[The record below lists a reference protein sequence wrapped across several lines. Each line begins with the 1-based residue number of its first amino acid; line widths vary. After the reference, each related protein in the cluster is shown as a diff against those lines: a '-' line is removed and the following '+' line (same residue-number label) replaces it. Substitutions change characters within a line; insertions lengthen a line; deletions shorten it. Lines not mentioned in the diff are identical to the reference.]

1 MEPALSDDARHYFIM
16 MRKRR
21 YSNCPRFL
29 ALLGI
34 ATMIM
39 AGCDSADRQPETL
52 TGEHAPVRI
61 AFMPDIH
68 FHDVYATFEDGSFQG
83 LENSISGRRATIRTM
98 QAQMNS
104 TRLFNESYF
113 ALLAALDDVV
123 DKGITLV
130 ALPGDFSDDGQ
141 PIHIRGLRRILERY
155 HREHG
160 IEFFAT
166 PGNHDP
172 VRPFDTPGG
181 ESDFLGADG
190 RKQRLYSKGAQECVG
205 YESEWAMVDTGRP
218 LNTICTEEIRHMG
231 YEGVMAELADFG
243 FYPKESYRYWETPYA
258 QYEQYTFAQAQEQSA
273 LQYRQF
279 EICHDETD
287 GRNCHRVPDASYLV
301 EPVPGLW
308 LLAIDANVYIPK
320 ADADSGTDRERF
332 EGSGNAGYNAMLS
345 YKRHVLDWVGD
356 VVKRA
361 ERSQKQL
368 IAFSHFPM
376 TEFYDGQSGAIEGLF
391 GSNTFQLK
399 RRPENR
405 VSQVLADT
413 GLKVHVGGHM
423 HMNDTGIIRTEQG
436 NTLVN
441 IQAPSLA
448 AYVPAYKLLTLHSAQ
463 ELAVETIVLDE
474 VPRFAELFEH
484 YHQEHKRLAASDQK
498 TVWNRDVLDSD
509 SYREFTEWHIR
520 ELTRQRFLP
529 NEWPEAFRQR
539 LLALTGEQLLVFSQW
554 PGHASVEPLSREADA
569 ETESG
574 RQAQEQARAV
584 AEEAGLEFESFADW
598 TGFDLAVDFYRIRNA
613 GSLALDDIGP
623 ERLSEYELLARAM
636 VGTEVGSRGAP
647 PDQHPGF
654 RQRLAE
660 LLIILQGLKSG
671 DPDNHFRLR
680 LDTGDVEPWV
690 SRKPRD

>member
-1 MEPALSDDARHYFIM
+1 M
-16 MRKRR
+16 MLKRFC
-21 YSNCPRFL
+21 SNRPRFL
-29 ALLGI
+29 ALVGI
-34 ATMIM
+34 ATILVS
-39 AGCDSADRQPETL
+39 GCDSTDRPPETL
-52 TGEHAPVRI
+52 TEEHAPVRI

-83 LENSISGRRATIRTM
+83 LENSISGKRATIRTM
-98 QAQMNS
+98 QAQMTS

-190 RKQRLYSKGAQECVG
+190 REQRLYSKGAQECVG
-205 YESEWAMVDTGRP
+205 YESEWTMVDTGRP

-243 FYPKESYRYWETPYA
+243 FYPKPNYRYWETPYS
-258 QYEQYTFAQAQEQSA
+258 QYEQYTFEQARAQSA
-273 LQYRQF
+273 LEHRQF
-279 EICHDETD
+279 EICHNQAE
-287 GRNCHRVPDASYLV
+287 GRNCHQVPDASYLV

-320 ADADSGTDRERF
+320 ADAHSSPDSQRF
-332 EGSGNAGYNAMLS
+332 DGSGNAGYNAMLS
-345 YKRHVLDWVGD
+345 HKRHVLDWVGD

-376 TEFYDGQSGAIEGLF
+376 TEFYDGQSDAIEGLF
-391 GSNTFQLK
+391 GSDTFQLK

-405 VSQVLADT
+405 VSQVLANT

-423 HMNDTGIIRTEQG
+423 HMNDTGIVRTEQG

-463 ELAVETIVLDE
+463 KLEVETIVLDE

-484 YHQEHKRLAASDQK
+484 YQQEHTVLEASEQK

-509 SYREFTEWHIR
+509 SYREFTQWHIR

-529 NEWPEAFRQR
+529 NEWPEVLRQR
-539 LLALTGEQLLVFSQW
+539 LLALTGQELLVFSQW
-554 PGHASVEPLSREADA
+554 PNNQSIESLPCEAA
-569 ETESG
+569 ANTESW
-574 RQAQEQARAV
+574 RQAQERARTLAQ
-584 AEEAGLEFESFADW
+584 EAGLVFESFSHW
-598 TGFDLAVDFYRIRNA
+598 TGFDLAVDFYRLRNA
-613 GSLALDDIGP
+613 GSLALDDIGHA
-623 ERLSEYELLARAM
+623 RLSQYELLAQAM
-636 VGTEVGSRGAP
+636 HDAEPGNIGVDQSPVLSR
-647 PDQHPGF
+647 
-654 RQRLAE
+654 RLAE
-660 LLIILQGLKSG
+660 LLAILQGLKAG
-671 DPDNHFRLR
+671 DADNHFQLQW
-680 LDTGDVEPWV
+680 DTGEVTPLDP
-690 SRKPRD
+690 D